1 MNNLYQNSSFDRRAD
16 TEQMC
21 REMHEYAHRVLID
34 ETKNPFENCY
44 GVVYKY
50 TIFRTRIGGSLL
62 SYYPSHYELARLFR
76 ETLNEVRGKLNG
88 ARVFD
93 VAVVI
98 HDNPAEFD
106 RVLEVRV
113 KHSEIPQVVLVGVD
127 LSTKEDK
134 TVATVFEK
142 QKPAR
147 ILSD

>member
-1 MNNLYQNSSFDRRAD
+1 MNNLYKHSSFDRRA
-16 TEQMC
+16 EMC
-21 REMHEYAHRVLID
+21 REMHEYARRVLID
-34 ETKNPFENCY
+34 ETKNPFETCY

-50 TIFRTRIGGSLL
+50 TIFRTRIGLGLL
-62 SYYPSHYELARLFR
+62 SYEPNAYETARLFK
-76 ETLNEVRGKLNG
+76 ETLNEARQKLNG

-98 HDNPAEFD
+98 QDNPHEFD
-106 RVLEVRV
+106 RVLEIRL

-134 TVATVFEK
+134 TVVAVFEK